1 MAALNKKS
9 RGSETRSNQTRK
21 KAWVRPSRLDTPP
34 APPGY
39 KHRWLRAESGGR
51 EDRMNVAAKLREGYE
66 LVRAEDNP
74 EFVVP
79 TMDDGRH
86 AGVCSVGGLVL
97 AKIPEEVAAERNA
110 YYQQRTQDQI
120 SAVDNDLLKANAHSS
135 MVIDKPNRQS
145 RTTFGSPKAEEN

>member
-9 RGSETRSNQTRK
+9 RGSETRSNETRK
-21 KAWVRPSRLDTPP
+21 KAWVRPSRLDPPP

-97 AKIPEEVAAERNA
+97 AKIPEEVAEERNA